1 MYISRDNEYLCIYR
15 QLYNQQINE
24 NLTLA
29 QLIYYKN

>member
-1 MYISRDNEYLCIYR
+1 MYISRDNEYLCIYG